1 MTLKAFVLLLIVLGL
16 SSVAVAQQPQSDL
29 DAQFAAL
36 NWQHGPTK
44 GDLGGIATLVVP
56 EGYQFLGKGDA
67 VKFMEL
73 NENPTDGSELG
84 VLVPEDGSW
93 FVVYEFSADGYVKD
107 DDRDLD
113 AGVLL
118 ASIRRGT
125 AAANEIRRQK
135 GWATLEILGWQQQPF
150 YDTATNNL
158 TWSIR
163 GSSEGSTSVN
173 HSTRLLGRRGVMRV
187 NLVAGPEDLG
197 KAVPDFNSVMRG
209 FTFNPGQTYAEFKRG
224 DKVAEYGLT
233 GLIVGGA
240 GVALAKTGLLQKF
253 WKVLV
258 LAFIAL
264 AGAVKR
270 FFSGLTRG
278 REVQNQQA

>member
-209 FTFNPGQTYAEFKRG
+209 FTSTLARRTRSSS
-224 DKVAEYGLT
+224 VATRSQNT
-233 GLIVGGA
+233 G
-240 GVALAKTGLLQKF
+240 
-253 WKVLV
+253 
-258 LAFIAL
+258 
-264 AGAVKR
+264 
-270 FFSGLTRG
+270 
-278 REVQNQQA
+278 